1 MFDPFSLENFMFL
14 CFFFIVLICFSLNLC
29 SSLDLDETLVFWF
42 RLWLNQYFRVDL
54 VRSKP
59 GQILKVLFGLQ
70 LF

>member
-1 MFDPFSLENFMFL
+1 VFDPFSLENFMFL
-14 CFFFIVLICFSLNLC
+14 CFFFIVLICFSLNFC

-42 RLWLNQYFRVDL
+42 GLWLNQYFRVDP